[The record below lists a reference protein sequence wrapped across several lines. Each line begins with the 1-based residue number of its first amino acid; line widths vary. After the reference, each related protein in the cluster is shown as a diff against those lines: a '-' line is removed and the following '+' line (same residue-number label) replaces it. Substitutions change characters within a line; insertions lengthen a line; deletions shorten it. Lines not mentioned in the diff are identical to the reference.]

1 MQQKLKT
8 SSTLSFT
15 SVLYS
20 HLWTAGIMGICMM
33 KMSKYELNCI
43 LAAYYFVMLVMPGM
57 VAGSIQMYMWYVPYL
72 KAIPLILS
80 LTPTALYPES
90 YRDDT
95 WLIQCGNK
103 CYVKWI
109 AKHCNDASQHGTEM
123 TSYSSER
130 LIQSHTQHYVRW
142 KKLCSKLLLCIHSDI
157 FVTSME
163 QDCKISKNEKRLFL
177 QCVKLHVSS
186 NSLCNQSTHG
196 YVLCK
201 Q

>member
-20 HLWTAGIMGICMM
+20 HLWTAGI
-33 KMSKYELNCI
+33 L
-43 LAAYYFVMLVMPGM
+43 FVMLVMPGM

-157 FVTSME
+157 FVTSMG
-163 QDCKISKNEKRLFL
+163 QDKDCKISKNEKRLFL